1 MLLPE
6 GAEVKVTALSAIEH
20 SRQPRTRGHATPY
33 KLVVL
38 APDTTDAVAAAGGLI
53 VDSTRAGWQVEI
65 FLETASAERA
75 LRILGVGSRN
85 LPSSFDFGLHWP
97 DAVVFAASTY
107 TTHRGVRRFIADAAR
122 RHRANVA
129 CWGGTCASAPVPA
142 EQVEHRLSSAAQ
154 AFKYYAMKALDLSAP
169 ASSIESFH
177 GGGVPPTVGL

>member
-1 MLLPE
+1 M
-6 GAEVKVTALSAIEH
+6 KVTAVSAIED

-65 FLETASAERA
+65 FLETGSAERA
-75 LRILGVGSRN
+75 LRILGVGSHT
-85 LPSSFDFGLHWP
+85 LPGTFDFGLHWP

-107 TTHRGVRRFIADAAR
+107 DAHRGVRRFISDAAR

-129 CWGGTCASAPVPA
+129 CWGGACPSSPVSAA
-142 EQVEHRLSSAAQ
+142 AVEHRLSSAAQ
-154 AFKYYAMKALDLSAP
+154 AFKYYAMKALDVTAP
-169 ASSIESFH
+169 ASSVEAFH
-177 GGGVPPTVGL
+177 GAGVPPTVCL